1 MNVIMKWKSN
11 TIMNMEVATMTSQQ
25 DQKDEKVIAED
36 EKQTKNSFWAD
47 VFNFLP
53 EMVGVL
59 MRLIRS
65 LF

>member
-36 EKQTKNSFWAD
+36 EKQTKTHFGQTYLT
-47 VFNFLP
+47 FT
-53 EMVGVL
+53 
-59 MRLIRS
+59 
-65 LF
+65 

>member
-1 MNVIMKWKSN
+1 
-11 TIMNMEVATMTSQQ
+11 MNMEVATMTSQQ

-47 VFNFLP
+47 VFSFSP
-53 EMVGVL
+53 EILGGL

>member
-1 MNVIMKWKSN
+1 
-11 TIMNMEVATMTSQQ
+11 MNMGITTMTSQQ

-36 EKQTKNSFWAD
+36 EKQTKRSFWAD
-47 VFNFLP
+47 MFNFLP
-53 EMVGVL
+53 EMVGGL

>member
-1 MNVIMKWKSN
+1 MGI
-11 TIMNMEVATMTSQQ
+11 TTMTSQQ

-47 VFNFLP
+47 MFNFLP
-53 EMVGVL
+53 EMVGGL